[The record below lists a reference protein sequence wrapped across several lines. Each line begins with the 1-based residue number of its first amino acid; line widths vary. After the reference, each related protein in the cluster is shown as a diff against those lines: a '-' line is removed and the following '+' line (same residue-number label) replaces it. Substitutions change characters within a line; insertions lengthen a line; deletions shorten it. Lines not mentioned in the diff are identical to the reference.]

1 MPLGPQDDGD
11 THYNVCHGN
20 PIKRTA

>member
-1 MPLGPQDDGD
+1 MPLGPQGDGD

-20 PIKRTA
+20 PTKRSA